1 MRKIYLFALSAVLG
15 IASVNAQ
22 QFMDDTQLCMD
33 VTAPMA
39 ASNVFGYCLDDSSQ
53 PVSRNTPAD
62 GLEVSFAI
70 YVPEAAAQQLA
81 GNKVESLNIAFNNR
95 YRRDVQ
101 IFFRETLDGN
111 DLYATPEMRLST
123 TGWNE
128 VTLDEPFEI
137 TGKAFYVGYSYRFY
151 QSTNTAMAYFDVYT
165 RNQHSCW
172 SKFGD
177 GEWNNTDMHDF
188 GALCLQLVMS
198 GGKTLGTDMGAQSIV
213 LPTSARGNQ
222 EFTIEAVARNYG
234 GVTIDSYDLYYN
246 IDGGN
251 DTKVSVSDKS
261 IEPNGTD
268 TTTLVISIPESGIGN
283 HEVAIRVENDG
294 DTNTDNNVASNELI
308 VYTQPV
314 GKKVLLEEFTGME
327 CAWCGEAQNH
337 IDTYLKQSN
346 VQDKT
351 VMVAHHSYKGN
362 NYDYYALE
370 TSIQY
375 SGWFYNN
382 AAPQMMINR
391 SADLTGTLCND
402 VLAYNPGMMVANIL
416 SEDCFTS
423 IGIESEYDE
432 ATREATIT
440 VKGTKYLPL
449 DYDYLTLHVVLTED
463 GLVNWQNSP
472 SGVLPR
478 YTHNHVARVF
488 VTEPT
493 GDPIKTEAGTY
504 ECTYTVTI
512 PETIMPYQDPNGGEF
527 RSETSV
533 NPDNMNVVA
542 FIGNFNIDDPFDCEV
557 INVNTCKLGESVSG
571 IDEVQEGTIAD
582 APDCEVYYYAG
593 QIYVDGTNIGV
604 DIYSLAGTLVKTV
617 DGTVSQIDANG
628 LQDGLYFVKVKTSTD
643 GNAVVKKV
651 LIN

>member
-1 MRKIYLFALSAVLG
+1 
-15 IASVNAQ
+15 
-22 QFMDDTQLCMD
+22 
-33 VTAPMA
+33 
-39 ASNVFGYCLDDSSQ
+39 
-53 PVSRNTPAD
+53 
-62 GLEVSFAI
+62 
-70 YVPEAAAQQLA
+70 
-81 GNKVESLNIAFNNR
+81 
-95 YRRDVQ
+95 
-101 IFFRETLDGN
+101 
-111 DLYATPEMRLST
+111 
-123 TGWNE
+123 
-128 VTLDEPFEI
+128 
-137 TGKAFYVGYSYRFY
+137 
-151 QSTNTAMAYFDVYT
+151 
-165 RNQHSCW
+165 
-172 SKFGD
+172 
-177 GEWNNTDMHDF
+177 
-188 GALCLQLVMS
+188 
-198 GGKTLGTDMGAQSIV
+198 
-213 LPTSARGNQ
+213 
-222 EFTIEAVARNYG
+222 
-234 GVTIDSYDLYYN
+234 
-246 IDGGN
+246 
-251 DTKVSVSDKS
+251 
-261 IEPNGTD
+261 
-268 TTTLVISIPESGIGN
+268 
-283 HEVAIRVENDG
+283 
-294 DTNTDNNVASNELI
+294 
-308 VYTQPV
+308 
-314 GKKVLLEEFTGME
+314 
-327 CAWCGEAQNH
+327 
-337 IDTYLKQSN
+337 
-346 VQDKT
+346 
-351 VMVAHHSYKGN
+351 
-362 NYDYYALE
+362 
-370 TSIQY
+370 
-375 SGWFYNN
+375 
-382 AAPQMMINR
+382 MMINR

-628 LQDGLYFVKVKTSTD
+628 LQDGLYLVKVKTSTD